1 MLKALALQIVLVV
14 AVAILG
20 TPFWGLSGLRDALL
34 GGAACFIPNA
44 LFAWRLWATQ
54 GRPARSFVFAFFL
67 GELIKVALT
76 VVMLMAIV
84 KWLTPV
90 HWEAMLLGMVAA
102 LQAPWMLALFQRHRW
117 FNTTEDAVGQT
128 ASRRQSHNQISQ

>member
-1 MLKALALQIVLVV
+1 MLKALALQIILVV

-20 TPFWGLSGLRDALL
+20 TPFWGVIGARDALL

-44 LFAWRLWATQ
+44 FFAWRLWATQ
-54 GRPARSFVFAFFL
+54 GRAARSFVFAFFL
-67 GELIKVALT
+67 GEFIKIALT
-76 VVMLMAIV
+76 LLMLTAIV

-90 HWEAMLLGMVAA
+90 YWEALLLGMVAA

-117 FNTTEDAVGQT
+117 FNMTEDAPDQT
-128 ASRRQSHNQISQ
+128 TSSRQPHNQLSQ